1 MATPSRIDGLLDDAQ
16 LAREDALGHAL
27 DAQHALHNAM
37 TALKAAWDYI
47 GNVERTV
54 AGLDERQEPGP
65 IFTTLAAIRE
75 EPAFRRNS
83 WDGTTE
89 RRGDGLVAL

>member
-1 MATPSRIDGLLDDAQ
+1 MATPARIDELLDDAQ
-16 LAREDALGHAL
+16 LAREDGLGHTL

-47 GNVERTV
+47 GSVERTL
-54 AGLDERQEPGP
+54 AGDDGRGEPGP
-65 IFTTLAAIRE
+65 IFVAYAEIRE
-75 EPAFRRNS
+75 LPVVRRAS